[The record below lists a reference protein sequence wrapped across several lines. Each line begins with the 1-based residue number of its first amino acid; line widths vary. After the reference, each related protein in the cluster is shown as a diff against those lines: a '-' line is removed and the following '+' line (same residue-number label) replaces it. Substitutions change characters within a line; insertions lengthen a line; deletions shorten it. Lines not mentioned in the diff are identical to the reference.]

1 MHNRR
6 RQRRRERSPA
16 HTARQRAKMA
26 RLLAGLLSLACL
38 PSPAPA
44 SDQVVDLQHHDE
56 LLDALREY
64 DVVALRYWMN
74 HCPHSKYSEP
84 EVRALRPA
92 APLPRLP
99 DTSAPCCS
107 STRRRTC

>member
-1 MHNRR
+1 
-6 RQRRRERSPA
+6 
-16 HTARQRAKMA
+16 MA
-26 RLLAGLLSLACL
+26 RVLAGLLSLACL

-74 HCPHSKYSEP
+74 HCPHSKYSES

-92 APLPRLP
+92 ARCP
-99 DTSAPCCS
+99 DCDT
-107 STRRRTC
+107 

>member
-1 MHNRR
+1 
-6 RQRRRERSPA
+6 
-16 HTARQRAKMA
+16 MA

-38 PSPAPA
+38 PSLAPA

-74 HCPHSKYSEP
+74 HCPYSKYSEP
-84 EVRALRPA
+84 EVRALRSA
-92 APLPRLP
+92 APLPP
-99 DTSAPCCS
+99 DYLKHERPCVAVPHGGGPAKGARGHS
-107 STRRRTC
+107 LHGRGLHRDGQ